1 MEQCCKS
8 ALVVI
13 IEQLYNDKTKLKD
26 AATLELTKCA
36 ALGWVG
42 PGLGPGFL
50 GWCGSPSARLRC
62 AEYAVRCMAK
72 SLGFGQIDVW
82 RC

>member
-1 MEQCCKS
+1 MEQCYKS

-26 AATLELTKCA
+26 VATLELTKCA

-50 GWCGSPSARLRC
+50 GWCSKC
-62 AEYAVRCMAK
+62 AIEVCGVRGKMH
-72 SLGFGQIDVW
+72 GQESRVW
-82 RC
+82 SS